1 MNIIKNTPSV
11 PISGAEK
18 KRAVRD
24 KIVEYLHRVET
35 VSDSNALSL
44 LQQTI
49 EVLQKRVEQSSLIA
63 TARDSKLNNIL
74 QQMQAS
80 ILKLEAK
87 SDYANAAR
95 REIDET
101 SITAKKTMQKLASNS
116 SRNRQI
122 REFTINVMN
131 EVEKKTLQTM
141 LTKDIMIKL
150 QKETK
155 NIRDIA
161 RLVNDSIRIQ
171 AKSEKTRKS
180 LQKRTEIIRR
190 LVSSITIRIRIY
202 VVRAN
207 EIRMNNINTINQ
219 TQTIAYLQHTNA
231 RLHSE
236 LDIKKVA

>member
-1 MNIIKNTPSV
+1 M
-11 PISGAEK
+11 
-18 KRAVRD
+18 
-24 KIVEYLHRVET
+24 
-35 VSDSNALSL
+35 
-44 LQQTI
+44 QT
-49 EVLQKRVEQSSLIA
+49 
-63 TARDSKLNNIL
+63 
-74 QQMQAS
+74 S
-80 ILKLEAK
+80 ILKLETK

-95 REIDET
+95 KEIDET
-101 SITAKKTMQKLASNS
+101 SIAAKKTMQKLASNS
-116 SRNRQI
+116 SRNKQI

-150 QKETK
+150 QKKTK

-190 LVSSITIRIRIY
+190 LVSSITIRTRIY

-219 TQTIAYLQHTNA
+219 T
-231 RLHSE
+231 
-236 LDIKKVA
+236 